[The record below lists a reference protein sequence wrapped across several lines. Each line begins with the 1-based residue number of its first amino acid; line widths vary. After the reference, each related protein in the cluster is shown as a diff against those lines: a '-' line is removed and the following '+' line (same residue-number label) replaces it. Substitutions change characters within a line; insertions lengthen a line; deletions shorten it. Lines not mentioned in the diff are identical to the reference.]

1 MNIYKAINE
10 IMKELAKNPIKK
22 EDVNQNQ
29 KYKYRGIEAICN
41 GLSPLFA
48 KHGVVVFPEVLD
60 LRTETRGKMFNTVV
74 KVKYTFVCAEDASK
88 FETIVSGEGADVGD
102 KSINKAHTSAYKNC
116 MNQTFCIPTETHEDP
131 DHTTPELNPEN
142 QPATPSQM
150 QKVFTLIAQTEADR
164 QKLAEHLKVD
174 HINNLSFQKAEEAIN
189 ALTKKLR
196 RANND

>member
-1 MNIYKAINE
+1 MKIYKSINE

-22 EDVNQNQ
+22 EDVNQHQ

-131 DHTTPELNPEN
+131 DHTTPEM
-142 QPATPSQM
+142 QFHPASPDQI
-150 QKVFTLIAQTEADR
+150 QKIYSLIKETDSEESMIVDYF
-164 QKLAEHLKVD
+164 KVNSL
-174 HINNLSFQKAEEAIN
+174 NNLSREDADKAIQILN
-189 ALTKKLR
+189 KKKVNL
-196 RANND
+196 NG